1 MMLPQ
6 PRVTVSDVVSAP
18 VDEVWA
24 AIRDFDA
31 IDQWHP
37 GITDC
42 SIEDGHGSAEIGAV
56 RSFQAGEKSLREKLL
71 AHSDQDR
78 SYQYTIL
85 DGGGAKVDYLSELR
99 AIPVTESEETLV
111 HWTGAFDAPDSAM
124 ADEKAGVTNVYT
136 TGLEGIRDRLE

>member
-1 MMLPQ
+1 MLSQ

-18 VDEVWA
+18 VDDVWA

-42 SIEDGHGSAEIGAV
+42 TIEGGRGSAEIGAV
-56 RSFQAGEKSLREKLL
+56 RNFQAGEKSLREKLL

-85 DGGGAKVDYLSELR
+85 DGGGAKEDYLSELR
-99 AIPVTESEETLV
+99 AIPVTESEQTLV
-111 HWTGAFDAPDSAM
+111 HWSGLFDAPDSAM
-124 ADEKAGVTNVYT
+124 ADEKAGLTKVYT
-136 TGLEGIRDRLE
+136 VGVEGIRDQFE